1 MPKIVE
7 IDGED
12 VTVFTQEEIDAKA
25 AEVAAAK
32 EAEKAELQKK
42 MEADAAHYKTKID
55 EFANGKKGFDEKL
68 TEKEK
73 EWNDK
78 LEATKQT
85 AEETRSALENE
96 KKARLDVVKNVM
108 FEGYVGEDAEGK
120 KKLQEEYDL
129 LNMPAST
136 EDEIKARAI
145 KAARNAG
152 LSNGTSAPNYSA
164 PFSGGHAPS
173 FSRNEGLKETEHN
186 QFLKEVGLG

>member
-1 MPKIVE
+1 MPKIIENDKGDEETVYTKEELDAIESAKEKE
-7 IDGED
+7 IADLK
-12 VTVFTQEEIDAKA
+12 AKA
-25 AEVAAAK
+25 ES
-32 EAEKAELQKK
+32 
-42 MEADAAHYKTKID
+42 DAAHYKTKID

-73 EWNDK
+73 EWNEK

-85 AEETRSALENE
+85 ADETRAALENE

-108 FEGYVGEDAEGK
+108 FEGYVGEDADGK

-129 LNMPAST
+129 LNMPATT

-152 LSNGTSAPNYSA
+152 LSNSVSAPNYSA